1 MVDSKKKILS
11 TLDSIMC
18 VVALLF
24 PIYVIGVVSL
34 PRIVVSVLAQ
44 NPKNIQSN
52 GCLKFAYAGRYGE
65 QMVFVNNAEKPSSV
79 NKITLNEFPFSK
91 KMDEGLFPGQFKDYK
106 DKCLKIKYI
115 YMDLW
120 VWGSGY
126 YIYDLD
132 E

>member
-18 VVALLF
+18 VIALLF

-65 QMVFVNNAEKPSSV
+65 QMVFINHSETPNSV
-79 NKITLNEFPFSK
+79 NKITLKEFPFSK

-115 YMDLW
+115 HVDLW
-120 VWGSGY
+120 IWGSGDHV
-126 YIYDLD
+126 YDID